1 MATLES
7 RYNTKG
13 CMNRH
18 CGNTIVTVAARGF
31 LAVALTLV
39 VLGQAWG
46 FGEGFASALCS
57 SSMLKSIESVTGPL
71 FPCGSIATTFRS
83 EWGTG
88 IVNAGVAGAKL
99 TGSAA
104 DGTSFGQVDL
114 RDAAHLETNAFLVD
128 FYANLRL
135 WRFGL
140 RGGYAFH
147 EARSRKIDF
156 TKIDLSA
163 YSVRGEFDLVQNCWL
178 AVGPSV
184 DYYFNDPRFEGSVQP
199 VAPGPTYTVN
209 VRGDRPIA
217 LGGYMR
223 YVPPEIIGWPMHFEA
238 WFKMP
243 FKGAKLKS
251 YGASFAFRPQ
261 IYRFDLCTRLI
272 AEKKYLKFGKEPDS
286 DYHHSGNLERQKWE
300 VDTEWDFFGVEVAA
314 YF

>member
-7 RYNTKG
+7 RYKTKG

-18 CGNTIVTVAARGF
+18 YGNTIVTVARRGIF
-31 LAVALTLV
+31 AAALTLI
-39 VLGQAWG
+39 VLGQAWA

-83 EWGTG
+83 EWGAG

-99 TGSAA
+99 TGSNLA
-104 DGTSFGQVDL
+104 SIVDL
-114 RDAAHLETNAFLVD
+114 RETAYLESNAFLVD

-184 DYYFNDPRFEGSVQP
+184 DYYFSDPSFQGSFQP
-199 VAPGPTYTVN
+199 IPGGATYTLD

-223 YVPPEIIGWPMHFEA
+223 YVPPEIIGWPVHFEA

-251 YGASFAFRPQ
+251 YGASLVFRPQ
-261 IYRFDLCTRLI
+261 IYRFDLCARLM

-286 DYHHSGNLERQKWE
+286 DYHQSNNFLAPHKWE
-300 VDTEWDFFGVEVAA
+300 VDTEWDFLGVEVAA